1 MLLVTAIIA
10 CPLILAIIL
19 VAHGRGYWAW
29 VVPLAAW
36 LACWAVYAG
45 GVPSIRWI
53 VAAVLLVGLALLF
66 GVPALRR
73 RFVSPFAMR
82 FVKRALPPMSKTERT
97 ALEAGTVWWDGELFS
112 GDPAWEHLLAFESK
126 PLSEEERAF
135 LDGPVEELCAM
146 IHEWQVEQSGDLPE
160 EVWRFLKEQRFFG
173 MIIPRPFGGLGFSTI
188 AHSDVVTKIAT
199 RSVTAA
205 VTVMVPNSLGPAE
218 LLLHYGTEEQKRY
231 FLPRLA
237 TGEEIPCFAL
247 TEPEAGSDAASTES
261 VGVVAKGK
269 FGDREVLGMR
279 LNWEKRYITLAP
291 VATIIGLAFRL
302 TDPDHLLGPD
312 EDLGITVAL
321 IPASLPGI
329 EIGSR
334 HDPLGVPFQ
343 NGPIT
348 GSDVFVPLEFI
359 IGGRERAGEG
369 WRMLMES
376 LAAGR
381 GISLPALSVGAAEL
395 ATRLV
400 GAYAL
405 VREQFDV
412 PIGRFEGVE
421 EPLARIAGRT
431 YLMNAARKL
440 TATAIDAGEK
450 PAVLTA
456 IVKAYLTESMRAVV
470 ADAMDI
476 RAGAGICRGPRNPL
490 ASAHLAAPIGI
501 TVEGANILTRSL
513 IVYGQGAIR
522 CHRHL
527 RAEMDAA
534 RDGDAAAFDIP
545 FFAHMNAFARNLVR
559 AFFGL
564 SSGSPGSALPHDPA
578 RSWCQQL
585 TRASSAFAVLS
596 DVTMLSV
603 GGALKRR
610 EKISGRLADAL
621 AWLYIG
627 SAVLKRFCNDGLPAQ
642 DRPLAQWAMDH
653 ALVQIEQALAGVIE
667 NMGRPMTA
675 ALWRFVLLPFE
686 PRRRATN
693 DALSAEV
700 AHALLQ
706 GTARHRLTREM
717 YVPPTDE
724 PGLGQLEQALE
735 LVVRATPIEHKLRR
749 LAREHRFD
757 HAPLSA
763 LADRAYEAGLIT
775 QTEHEHVVEAEVA
788 RRRAIEVDA
797 FEGTSFLPKAPDES
811 SRKKFET
818 ADVTMQSPT

>member
-1 MLLVTAIIA
+1 
-10 CPLILAIIL
+10 
-19 VAHGRGYWAW
+19 
-29 VVPLAAW
+29 
-36 LACWAVYAG
+36 
-45 GVPSIRWI
+45 
-53 VAAVLLVGLALLF
+53 
-66 GVPALRR
+66 
-73 RFVSPFAMR
+73 
-82 FVKRALPPMSKTERT
+82 
-97 ALEAGTVWWDGELFS
+97 VWWDGELFS
-112 GDPAWEHLLAFESK
+112 GDPAWEHLVAFESK
-126 PLSEEERAF
+126 PLSQAERDF
-135 LDGPVEELCAM
+135 IEGPVEDLCAM
-146 IHEWQVEQSGDLPE
+146 LHEWRVEQDRDLPPD
-160 EVWRFLKEQRFFG
+160 VWQFIKEQRFFG
-173 MIIPRPFGGLGFSTI
+173 MIIPQSFGGLGFSAT

-261 VGVVAKGK
+261 VGVVTMGK

-291 VATIIGLAFRL
+291 VATVIGLAFRL

-321 IPASLPGI
+321 IPSDLPGI
-329 EIGSR
+329 EIGAR

-343 NGPIT
+343 NGPIQ
-348 GSDVFVPLEFI
+348 GHDVFVPLDFI
-359 IGGRERAGEG
+359 IGGASRAGHG

-400 GAYAL
+400 GAYGL

-412 PIGRFEGVE
+412 PIGRFEGIE

-431 YLMNAARKL
+431 YLMNAARQL
-440 TATAIDAGEK
+440 TAAAIDAGEK

-456 IVKAYLTESMRAVV
+456 IVKAYLTDSMRSVI

-513 IVYGQGAIR
+513 IIYGQGAIR

-534 RDGDAAAFDIP
+534 RSGDIASFDAA
-545 FFAHMNAFARNLVR
+545 FFAHANAFARNLVR

-564 SSGSPGSALPHDPA
+564 AGGSNRSALPDGPV
-578 RSWCQQL
+578 RDWCAQL
-585 TRASSAFAVLS
+585 TRASCAFAVLS
-596 DVTMLSV
+596 DVTMLRL

-621 AWLYIG
+621 AWLYLG
-627 SAVLKRFCNDGLPAQ
+627 SAVLKRFCNDGQPAQ
-642 DRPLAQWAMDH
+642 DRPLAQWGMDR
-653 ALVQIEQALAGVIE
+653 ALVEVEQALAGVIE
-667 NMGRPMTA
+667 NMGGRLTA
-675 ALWRFVLLPFE
+675 ALWRFILLPFE
-686 PRRRATN
+686 PRRRSTG

-700 AHALLQ
+700 ARALLQ
-706 GTARHRLTREM
+706 GNARQRLTREM
-717 YVPPTDE
+717 YIPPAEE
-724 PGLGQLEQALE
+724 PGLGELEQAFE
-735 LVVRATPIEHKLRR
+735 LVIRAGPIESKLRHLVREGR
-749 LAREHRFD
+749 LDRAPMSSLAD
-757 HAPLSA
+757 HAR
-763 LADRAYEAGLIT
+763 DAGLIT
-775 QTEHEHVVEAEVA
+775 TTEHERVVAAEAA

-797 FEGTSFLPKAPDES
+797 FDGMEFLPKPPDES
-811 SRKKFET
+811 ARDKFET
-818 ADVTMQSPT
+818 TGAAMQSPT